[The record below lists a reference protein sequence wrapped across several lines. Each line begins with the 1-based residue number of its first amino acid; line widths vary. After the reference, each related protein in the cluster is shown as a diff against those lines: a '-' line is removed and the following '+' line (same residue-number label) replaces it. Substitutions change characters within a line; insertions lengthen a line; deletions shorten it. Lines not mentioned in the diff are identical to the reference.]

1 MRGYLLD
8 PKRARYLPAKEILA
22 KFPLS
27 AGTAAVEIGCGPG
40 YWTIPIAEIVGP
52 GGRVYAVDIEEE
64 MLADL
69 RDRLKSR
76 RDLTV
81 QVLLS
86 NENRIPLPAD
96 SVDFAFLACVL
107 HELDGPG
114 TLREAGRILR
124 PGGVLGVVE
133 WKKIHQQEGPPY
145 RHRLSPRQAT
155 EALDAGGFRAGETFE
170 AGKYHYGT
178 SAVAKPR

>member
-1 MRGYLLD
+1 
-8 PKRARYLPAKEILA
+8 
-22 KFPLS
+22 
-27 AGTAAVEIGCGPG
+27 
-40 YWTIPIAEIVGP
+40 
-52 GGRVYAVDIEEE
+52 VYAVDIEEE

-133 WKKIHQQEGPPY
+133 WKKIHQREGPPY

-155 EALDAGGFRAGETFE
+155 EALDAGGFRAGEAFE